1 MLKGLI
7 KLLFDFGSWL
17 SMFLLLVGVVVDV
30 VKGVVGLLAML
41 RRVVVV
47 GRDVVVV
54 FLVVVETV
62 VEEDFDEGDFWM
74 RKLTGLFL
82 EILFH
87 HGKADM
93 VLVLRTE
100 NVVVELVAKN
110 LK

>member
-1 MLKGLI
+1 MVVLVVEMVVQGLI
-7 KLLFDFGSWL
+7 
-17 SMFLLLVGVVVDV
+17 
-30 VKGVVGLLAML
+30 VVGNTL
-41 RRVVVV
+41 RTFVVVV
-47 GRDVVVV
+47 
-54 FLVVVETV
+54 EMV

-74 RKLTGLFL
+74 RKLAGLFL

-93 VLVLRTE
+93 VLVLRTV